1 MKQLVKLGLVS
12 TGTLLLVACQ
22 HNPQDIA
29 NSVHEQADASEEA
42 LETIQVAESKLSGT
56 FSEAFKEDDISTDQL
71 SENRSTRQKA
81 IDDLD
86 NIKDDFST
94 DIDKMN
100 DALSNGDLS
109 EEDEKDFK
117 SLLEPSET
125 VVKQLNSYLDS
136 YHNVLSEEETYYNQL
151 TESDM
156 DFEGYQN
163 GLDKVNEQHEDAQ
176 NHLKELESALSK
188 LHELDNREEDNNE

>member
-22 HNPQDIA
+22 HNPQDIS

-86 NIKDDFST
+86 NIKDNFST